1 MSNIR
6 DLWYDWI
13 GINTWLFKQIN
24 SLSDLPVYST
34 IIKII
39 SALGDKK
46 LLPFMLGAIIIFA
59 VASVIVRITI
69 KKGGNKNYIF
79 TWFTIALMIA
89 SGLYATNYT
98 TDYIKSHGSYPR
110 PYVTL
115 HANEVRLLET
125 LPEEEA
131 YRSFPSD
138 SIIII
143 TILVFALWPI
153 MSENFRWAGILLI
166 FFVGWSRIAMGVHYP
181 MDVISGFAIAFIE
194 MMFIRYILYGIIRS
208 IRLALKI

>member
-1 MSNIR
+1 MSNMR

-13 GINTWLFKQIN
+13 GVNTWLFKQIN

-34 IIKII
+34 IIKLI

-46 LLPFMLGAIIIFA
+46 LLPFMLGAIILFA

-98 TDYIKSHGSYPR
+98 TNYIKSNDSYPR
-110 PYVTL
+110 PSVL
-115 HANEVRLLET
+115 LGKEVILLEAV
-125 LPEEEA
+125 PKDEE
-131 YRSFPSD
+131 YKSFPSD
-138 SIIII
+138 SVIII
-143 TILVFALWPI
+143 TILVFSLWPI

-166 FFVGWSRIAMGVHYP
+166 FAISWSRVAIGVHFP

-194 MMFIRYILYGIIRS
+194 MIFIRYILYGIIRS